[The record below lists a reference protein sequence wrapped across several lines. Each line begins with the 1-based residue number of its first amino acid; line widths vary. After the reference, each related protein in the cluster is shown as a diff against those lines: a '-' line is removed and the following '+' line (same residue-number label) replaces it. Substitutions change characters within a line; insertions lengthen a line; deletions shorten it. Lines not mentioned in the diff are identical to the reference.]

1 MLIALRPFSRVYSA
15 VSMTRSDS
23 ASTPALDRAAPRV
36 GYLIVPEGSQAA
48 FANAALDAQASGG
61 DDRTRAAAMQVAG
74 WLADGVDDCA
84 VAAAGHRAGLALR
97 PVSPYWVGPGARPGL
112 HLGYAALSESAMEP
126 PVRQLARII
135 ERGSRP
141 SAAGGR

>member
-1 MLIALRPFSRVYSA
+1 MFIALRPFSRVSGA

-48 FANAALDAQASGG
+48 FANA
-61 DDRTRAAAMQVAG
+61 
-74 WLADGVDDCA
+74 VDDCA
-84 VAAAGHRAGLALR
+84 GAAAGHRAGLALR
-97 PVSPYWVGPGARPGL
+97 PSSPHWVGPGARPGL
-112 HLGYAALSESAMEP
+112 HLGYAAVPEDAMEP

>member
-1 MLIALRPFSRVYSA
+1 MFIALRPFSRVSGA

-48 FANAALDAQASGG
+48 FANA
-61 DDRTRAAAMQVAG
+61 VAG
-74 WLADGVDDCA
+74 
-84 VAAAGHRAGLALR
+84 AAAGHRAGLALR
-97 PVSPYWVGPGARPGL
+97 PSSPYWVGPGARPGL
-112 HLGYAALSESAMEP
+112 HLGYAVVPEDAMEP

-141 SAAGGR
+141 SAAGSR